1 MNTTSQ
7 EKNAP
12 LILVVDDD
20 RTTRMMLRRAMES
33 EGYRVAQASDG
44 LQCLE
49 SCRHLM
55 PNMVLL
61 DAKMPVMDGFECCS
75 QLQNLPGGRS
85 TPVLMI
91 TGLEDEES
99 VERAFAAGARD
110 YITKP
115 IHWAVLRYRVRRLL
129 QEQQAEIEMRKALGR
144 ERELNDLR
152 SRIVTMVSHEYRT
165 PLTTI
170 LSSAELLEHYGE
182 KWPSEKRQQ
191 HLKRI
196 QSAAKHMTHLV
207 SDVVSISQFE
217 AGELQFQPAKVNLK
231 ALCLEA
237 LADLV
242 PKGDGMAESPAQ
254 NRIQVRFQGE
264 LDAVIL
270 DGNLVKQILGSV
282 LENAVKYSGS
292 DSEVSLQVRCQDLPQ
307 ISEEERMALGGSG
320 DLAEHKLVVF
330 RVEDRGI
337 GIDPQ
342 ELLEIFNPFYR
353 GHNIGNIPGTGL
365 GLAIAKKCAELH
377 GGKIAVAS
385 TVGVGTAVT
394 VTLPVDIA
402 R

>member
-7 EKNAP
+7 ENNAP

-33 EGYRVAQASDG
+33 EGYRVAQASNG
-44 LQCLE
+44 LECLE

-75 QLQNLPGGRS
+75 QLQNLPGGKS

-99 VERAFAAGARD
+99 VERAFSAGARD

-152 SRIVTMVSHEYRT
+152 ARIVTMVSHEYRT

-182 KWPSEKRQQ
+182 KWSAEKRHQ

-196 QSAAKHMTHLV
+196 QGAAKHMTHLV

-217 AGELQFQPAKVNLK
+217 AGELQFQPAQVNLK
-231 ALCLEA
+231 ALCLEVV
-237 LADLV
+237 ADLA
-242 PKGDGMAESPAQ
+242 PKGDGIVEGGNQ

-264 LDAVIL
+264 LEAVIL
-270 DGNLVKQILGSV
+270 DGNLLRQILGSV

-292 DSEVSLQVRCQDLPQ
+292 DREVSLDVRCQDWPE
-307 ISEEERMALGGSG
+307 ISNAEGMDLGEAGG
-320 DLAEHKLVVF
+320 LAEHKLVIF

-394 VTLPVDIA
+394 VTLPVKIP